1 MQACDLK
8 FIDYKS
14 LFLKNLD
21 IIIFR
26 IIIFRIIIFRI
37 IIFRI
42 ITCKITTDPAY
53 VASFVASDDLQVKA
67 PSIAQQHQLHQENG
81 TNV

>member
-37 IIFRI
+37 I
-42 ITCKITTDPAY
+42 TSKITIDPAY
-53 VASFVASDDLQVKA
+53 VVSFVASDDLQVKA

>member
-1 MQACDLK
+1 MQACDLQ

-14 LFLKNLD
+14 LFLKNLE
-21 IIIFR
+21 
-26 IIIFRIIIFRI
+26 IIIFRI

-67 PSIAQQHQLHQENG
+67 PSIAQQHQSHQENG

>member
-14 LFLKNLD
+14 FFLKNLD
-21 IIIFR
+21 

-67 PSIAQQHQLHQENG
+67 PSIAQQHQSHQENG